1 MRSHEKTFN
10 IDIHFALF
18 ALVTHAYYFLEI
30 HVNRAYH
37 QPFWV
42 LHYSDVIMGSMA
54 SQLTSLT
61 VVNSTVY
68 SVEIIQWR
76 SKKTSTLRVTG
87 LCVGNSPITG
97 EFPAQMAST
106 AENVS
111 IWWRHHDHARTLLG
125 FSSHYNWFRLN
136 NWAGTS
142 FMHTY
147 ILLGRFSDIGMMV
160 RLLSAD
166 EG

>member
-1 MRSHEKTFN
+1 MRSHEKTFY

-54 SQLTSLT
+54 SQITSLM

-68 SVEIIQWR
+68 SVEIKININA
-76 SKKTSTLRVTG
+76 RVTG
-87 LCVGNSPITG
+87 LCVGNSPVTG

-136 NWAGTS
+136 KWAGTS

-147 ILLGRFSDIGMMV
+147 ILLGRFSDIGMMI
-160 RLLSAD
+160 RLLSAY